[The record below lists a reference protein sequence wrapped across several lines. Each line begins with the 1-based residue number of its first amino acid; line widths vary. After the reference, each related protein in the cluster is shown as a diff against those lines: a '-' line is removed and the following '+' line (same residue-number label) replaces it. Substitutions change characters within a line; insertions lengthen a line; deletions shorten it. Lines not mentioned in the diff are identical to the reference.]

1 MPEFSSDMQMLLGL
15 SSLQRGFCQKK
26 ILFFLCAIYTAKA
39 IPKVSKILRAQ
50 QGACLNFFTP
60 VLYFQRVNCSWL
72 QYGGML
78 ISCVREGRGMNL
90 SVIVQLSRCKAN
102 H

>member
-26 ILFFLCAIYTAKA
+26 SFFLCDIYTAKA
-39 IPKVSKILRAQ
+39 IPKVSKILRVQ

-60 VLYFQRVNCSWL
+60 VLCFQGVNSSWL